1 MEKTEIKMHQNLY
14 KNTGKTLGQWVFI
27 VKQKNIE
34 KHDLVLKYLKERH
47 GFSHGYANLVAEK
60 ALRSDPGSV

>member
-1 MEKTEIKMHQNLY
+1 MEKTEITMHQNLY
-14 KNTGKTLGQWVFI
+14 RNTGKTLGQWVNI

-47 GFSHGYANLVAEK
+47 GFSHGYANLVAKK
-60 ALRSDPGSV
+60 ALWPDPGSV

>member
-27 VKQKNIE
+27 VKQKNIGNR
-34 KHDLVLKYLKERH
+34 DLVLKYLKERH
-47 GFSHGYANLVAEK
+47 GFSHGLADLVAVK
-60 ALRSDPGSV
+60 ALGPDPGSV